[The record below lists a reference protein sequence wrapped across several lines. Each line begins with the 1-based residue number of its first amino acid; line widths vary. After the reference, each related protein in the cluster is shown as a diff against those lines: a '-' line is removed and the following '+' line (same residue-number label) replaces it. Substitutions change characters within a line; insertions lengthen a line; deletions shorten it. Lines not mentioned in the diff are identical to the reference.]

1 MMRIFC
7 TLALFTALVS
17 AGQSADSDLSLPPS
31 IFARANTSYESGDFT
46 GAEKLYRQILRS
58 GVENGAVFYNLGN
71 ACFKQKK
78 IGEAIYYWE
87 KARQILPHD
96 ADVRANIELANL
108 YVVDRI
114 EEMPAP
120 LPIRWFKS
128 AVGFF
133 TMEQE
138 SWLVVGLFL
147 MANILAAVCIC
158 TRRPSVA
165 LKALLS
171 ASVVGL
177 LALVC
182 AASLAWKV
190 YESKHTSKGV
200 VVAEKVE
207 IRSGPGTDNIT
218 VFTVHEGIVL
228 KVHSQ
233 VSGWYQVSLSN
244 GWSGWLPS
252 NAVWIL

>member
-1 MMRIFC
+1 MTRISC
-7 TLALFTALVS
+7 TIVLFAALVS
-17 AGQSADSDLSLPPS
+17 AGQAADSDRGTLPS
-31 IFARANTSYESGDFT
+31 VFAKANASYASGDFT
-46 GAEKLYRQILRS
+46 GAEKLYRQILSS
-58 GVENGAVFYNLGN
+58 GVESGAVLYNMGN

-87 KARQILPHD
+87 KARQILPRD
-96 ADVRANIELANL
+96 ADVRTNLELANL

-114 EEMPAP
+114 EELPAP
-120 LPIRWFKS
+120 LSVRWIRS

-133 TMEQE
+133 TTEQE
-138 SWLVVGLFL
+138 GWLVLGLFL
-147 MANILAAVCIC
+147 IANILAAVFIC
-158 TRRPSVA
+158 TRSPSVA

-171 ASVVGL
+171 ASMAAF
-177 LALVC
+177 LALLC

-190 YESKHTSKGV
+190 YDSKNTSKGV
-200 VVAEKVE
+200 VIAEKVE
-207 IRSGPGTDNIT
+207 IRSGPGADNIT

-233 VSGWYQVSLSN
+233 AGGWYQVSLSN

-252 NAVWIL
+252 NTVWIL